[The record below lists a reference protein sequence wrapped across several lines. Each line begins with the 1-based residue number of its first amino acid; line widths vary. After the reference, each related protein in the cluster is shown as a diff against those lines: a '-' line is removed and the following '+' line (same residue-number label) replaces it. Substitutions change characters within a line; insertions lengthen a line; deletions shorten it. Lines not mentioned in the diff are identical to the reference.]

1 MTNAEKIRNMID
13 EQLVEFLNDWTWE
26 KASEAFG
33 DKYCS
38 KCEPVIAD
46 YNGRETEF
54 AKCEFDDYVCP
65 HEKGD
70 CVKWWLQEECDTIP
84 AADMREVKHGKWQI
98 TEYDYYDC
106 SVCGNSYY
114 NGCDSSAE
122 ARQKLD
128 ERSPDV
134 YKYCPHCGAKM
145 DGEI

>member
-1 MTNAEKIRNMID
+1 MTNAEKIRNMTD

-33 DKYCS
+33 DKCCS
-38 KCEPVIAD
+38 KCEPVIAE

-65 HEKGD
+65 YEKGD

-84 AADMREVKHGKWQI
+84 AADMREIKHGKW
-98 TEYDYYDC
+98 E
-106 SVCGNSYY
+106 CGKPCPCC
-114 NGCDSSAE
+114 GED
-122 ARQKLD
+122 RFKGLD
-128 ERSPDV
+128 ADV
-134 YKYCPHCGAKM
+134 WADWEPPYCPNCGAKM